1 MPSQTVTVRYP
12 AHYPIFRCIGP
23 MCTDNCCH
31 DWPIEIDRAHYQRY
45 KAEKNEEIL
54 DLCRRYVHRIK
65 KDATENRYAH
75 LSLRD
80 DGRCGFQNTDGG
92 CKLIRLLGP
101 ESLSHTCALYPRR
114 KVVFLP
120 ECWEL
125 SLSLS
130 CQEAVRLGVLAP
142 ERVEF
147 RNETVT
153 MASSD
158 PLAQIPPTGIGLN
171 GQVTSPPAWGQALRD
186 VCIGMMQMRQYPIR
200 ERLAAIF
207 LLLQQLD
214 RLPETH
220 IPQGAIAFLRSVEQG
235 AVTDFWAHYSQNRA
249 LPPSRFFLPLSH
261 LAAGRQSGESR
272 SLLRHLQSHMD
283 REPDGSFI
291 AGKRAAQMLAREIQ
305 KNGDPLLENRAV
317 WVENYMVN
325 YMFSSCFP
333 LLYRKS
339 GYSFSEHGLLLLQ
352 QYGMLRCLLSVP
364 SQMAEEERFVG
375 AFVHIAR
382 LSQHGDFP
390 ADLRKLCT
398 SLNIA
403 DLSSSLD
410 LLL

>member
-1 MPSQTVTVRYP
+1 MPSQTVTVCYP
-12 AHYPIFRCIGP
+12 AHYPVFHCIGP

-31 DWPIEIDRAHYQRY
+31 DWPIEIDKAHYQRY
-45 KAEKNEEIL
+45 KAEKNDEIL
-54 DLCRRYVHRIK
+54 ELCCRYVHRIK

-75 LSLRD
+75 LGLKD
-80 DGRCGFQNTDGG
+80 DGRCAFQDSDGG

-114 KVVFLP
+114 KVAFSP
-120 ECWEL
+120 ERWEL

-130 CQEAVRLGVLAP
+130 CQEVIRLGVLAP

-147 RNETVT
+147 LNETIA
-153 MASSD
+153 MPSSA
-158 PLAQIPPTGIGLN
+158 PLAQLPPTGVGPN
-171 GQVTSPPAWGQALRD
+171 GQVIAPPAWGQALRE
-186 VCIGMMQMRQYPIR
+186 VCIGLMQMRQYPVR

-207 LLLQQLD
+207 LSLQQLD

-220 IPQGAIAFLRSVEQG
+220 IPQGAIAFLQSVEQG
-235 AVTDFWAHYSQNRA
+235 AVTDFLDRRSQICA

-261 LAAGRQSGESR
+261 LAAGRQSEESR
-272 SLLRHLQSHMD
+272 ALLQHLQSHME

-291 AGKRAAQMLAREIQ
+291 AGKRAAEMLAGEIQ
-305 KNGDPLLENRAV
+305 KNGDPLLEKRAV
-317 WVENYMVN
+317 WVENYFVN

-333 LLYRKS
+333 LFYRKS
-339 GYSFSEHGLLLLQ
+339 GYTFSEHGLLLLQ
-352 QYGMLRCLLSVP
+352 QYGMLRCLMAVP
-364 SQMAEEERFVG
+364 SRMPEEERFVG